1 MASTE
6 DLQYTKKKVLLVE
19 DSRFEQLI
27 LSDLL
32 KGYGFEV
39 ETASDGDEAIKKACE
54 IFLPDV
60 VLMDIELKGSLDGID
75 TAKMI
80 LKRRDVPIIFL
91 TANASSEVIERIKS
105 IKAYGYIL
113 KGTDKKAVIPSIEMA
128 IKLHEAYSLANM
140 FMYIYEN
147 STSELYVFDPET
159 LKFIKVN
166 KSARMNLRYTEDELL
181 NMTPIEIKPEF
192 TKESFVRLISPLLEG
207 KMPEVSF
214 ETIHRRKDGTTY
226 PVKIKLQLFDY
237 KGRKLCL
244 ASGENIAERLKFE
257 RAIKEKEKL
266 YFELA
271 ENAPIGILRCDRCGN
286 ILYVNSR
293 LIEILGSPGEEETK
307 KINLLTF
314 PPLVEQGLSGKLEE
328 CLKNN
333 EVGTYELEYTS
344 KWGKR
349 VWIRVH
355 IKPEEEDGKV
365 SGALIIVDDI
375 TEKKEME
382 KELYLLSITDAL
394 TGAYNRRYLLSKLEE
409 EIERAKRYGEEFSI
423 ILLDIDNFKKINDCY
438 GHIMGDEALRRVA
451 KVVRERIRK
460 LDVFG
465 RWGGEEFVIVLPG
478 TPVEK
483 AAILAEDLRRN
494 IADIVLPCN
503 ERITAS
509 FGVTE
514 YEKGDTIDS
523 LIKRADD
530 LMYKSKNEG
539 KNKVNYL

>member
-1 MASTE
+1 
-6 DLQYTKKKVLLVE
+6 
-19 DSRFEQLI
+19 
-27 LSDLL
+27 
-32 KGYGFEV
+32 
-39 ETASDGDEAIKKACE
+39 
-54 IFLPDV
+54 
-60 VLMDIELKGSLDGID
+60 
-75 TAKMI
+75 MI
-80 LKRRDVPIIFL
+80 
-91 TANASSEVIERIKS
+91 
-105 IKAYGYIL
+105 
-113 KGTDKKAVIPSIEMA
+113 
-128 IKLHEAYSLANM
+128 
-140 FMYIYEN
+140 
-147 STSELYVFDPET
+147 
-159 LKFIKVN
+159 
-166 KSARMNLRYTEDELL
+166 
-181 NMTPIEIKPEF
+181 
-192 TKESFVRLISPLLEG
+192 
-207 KMPEVSF
+207 
-214 ETIHRRKDGTTY
+214 
-226 PVKIKLQLFDY
+226 Y

-244 ASGENIAERLKFE
+244 ASVENIAERLKFE

-271 ENAPIGILRCDRCGN
+271 ENAPVGILRCDNKGN
-286 ILYVNSR
+286 ILYVNNK

-314 PPLVEQGLSGKLEE
+314 PLLVEQGLSGKLEE

-333 EVGTYELEYTS
+333 EIGTYELEYTS

-423 ILLDIDNFKKINDCY
+423 ILFDIDNFKKINDCY

-483 AAILAEDLRRN
+483 AAILAEDLRSN

-539 KNKVNYL
+539 KNKVNYLKK